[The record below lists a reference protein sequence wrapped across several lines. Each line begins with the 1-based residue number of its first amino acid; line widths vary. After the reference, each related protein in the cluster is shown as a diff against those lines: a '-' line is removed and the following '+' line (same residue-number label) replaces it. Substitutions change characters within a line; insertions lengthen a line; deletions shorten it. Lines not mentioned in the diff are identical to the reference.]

1 MIPRPRIGSLARHA
15 RRSPA
20 LLAALALLLAAA
32 APAAGQAPADGGSA
46 GVLAV
51 VDVQKTRVVE
61 VPAGRA
67 PAERLRAEVAV
78 VGGGVGGVAA
88 ALAALE
94 AGRTVVLAEET
105 DWLGGQF
112 TSQAMSAPDEN
123 QFVER
128 GGATRSYQELRRRIR
143 DWYRRNRRLDPL
155 VAQDPELNPGHCWAS
170 RLCHEPRA
178 ALAAIESLLA
188 PHRDAGRLRVLARHK
203 ILRAERQGRRVAAVD
218 LVDLDT
224 GAVARV
230 EAAFFLDATELG
242 DLLPACDVP
251 HIVGAESREETGE
264 PHARPDGP
272 APGCVQAFTYPFIV
286 EYRPG
291 ENHVVARP
299 PDYERNRE
307 KQPYSHTVTYHG
319 EDGEPVQSELLM
331 FKKAPTQ
338 QGSFWR
344 YRRVID
350 HEQFRAGEYCCDLAI
365 VNWPGNDSRA
375 NLLDG
380 TPAEIVDRLRAAK
393 DLSLGF
399 LHWLQTEL
407 PNDEGGRGYPGLRL
421 RPDQTGTADGLAKHP
436 YVREARRIRTRRPL
450 REQDISGPLNPDR
463 FGGEFFRDAVAIG
476 YYPFDIHPGACEEI
490 IPPRP
495 TWPFQIPLSVLVP
508 LDVDNLAPAGKS
520 AGTTHLTNACTR
532 LHPVEWALGEAAGT
546 LAALC
551 VERRLTPPGVQA
563 DPRRV
568 RELQRRLVAR
578 GAPIYWY
585 TNVKPTA
592 PGFAEAQFAP
602 FDSDSV
608 RIARQRRPT
617 GRSAPGE

>member
-1 MIPRPRIGSLARHA
+1 MAARPCIVACV
-15 RRSPA
+15 
-20 LLAALALLLAAA
+20 ALALCA
-32 APAAGQAPADGGSA
+32 APVVGQAQAAGEGA
-46 GVLAV
+46 VAV
-51 VDVQKTRVVE
+51 VDFQKTRVVE
-61 VPAGRA
+61 IPADRA
-67 PAERLRAEVAV
+67 PAERVRVDVAV
-78 VGGGVGGVAA
+78 IGGGVGGVAA

-94 AGRTVVLAEET
+94 AGRTVVLTEET

-123 QFVER
+123 QFIER
-128 GGATRSYQELRRRIR
+128 GGGTHGYQELRRRIR
-143 DWYRRNRRLDPL
+143 GWYRRNRRLAPL
-155 VAQDPELNPGHCWAS
+155 VAKDPEFNPGHCWAS

-178 ALAAIESLLA
+178 ALAAIESLLG
-188 PHRDAGRLRVLARHK
+188 PHRDAGRLRVIARHK
-203 ILRAERQGRRVAAVD
+203 VLRAERAGPRVAAVD
-218 LVDLDT
+218 LADLDT
-224 GAVARV
+224 RAVVRV

-251 HIVGAESREETGE
+251 HVVGAESREETGE

-272 APGCVQAFTYPFIV
+272 APECVQAFTYPFIV

-291 ENHVVARP
+291 ENHVVERP

-307 KQPYSHTVTYHG
+307 NQPYSHRVTYHG

-375 NLLDG
+375 SLLDG
-380 TPAEIVDRLRAAK
+380 TPAEIVARLRAAK
-393 DLSLGF
+393 NLSLGL

-407 PNDEGGRGYPGLRL
+407 PDGEGGRGYPGLKL
-421 RPDQTGTADGLAKHP
+421 RPDLVGTADGLAKFP

-508 LDVDNLAPAGKS
+508 LGVDNLAPAGKA

-532 LHPVEWALGEAAGT
+532 LHSVEWALGEAAGT

-551 VERRLTPPGVQA
+551 VERGWSPRAVQG

-585 TNVKPTA
+585 TNVKPTD

-617 GRSAPGE
+617 GRSAPGD